1 MVEPLVTFLTQGDP
15 PDEYGR
21 ALYAITRSLLRA
33 MLDQLGAEDL
43 EDIQADRSDVTL
55 RQLAKLARLDR
66 DKGMKGDGFEWA
78 VHEALAG
85 GESRVTE
92 LVGHALGRASTHIPN
107 DAIPSSVMFGYE
119 RAKHLGFLD
128 AVVDEAGAR
137 ARLLPDGRGRPYK
150 FGPWVTVAAKG
161 RVAESE
167 LGERIQKIWKTDLF
181 LTDHLGERYLAATVK
196 SQVRDLEGGPGLR
209 VAIVP
214 EAKNH
219 KAGVSYNSKLGL
231 WVVTLPDP
239 NGFMGLFNDGYAAVA
254 EAIYKLGRHTQSKYW
269 MKPSA
274 KAQKIQQRLEG
285 YGPVTVV
292 DIEAALDEA
301 AQQNLIRVEHRLV
314 SVQAPPW
321 LHLPTAS
328 PRILAP
334 RPTFEPLD

>member
-181 LTDHLGERYLAATVK
+181 LTDHLGERYLAAT
-196 SQVRDLEGGPGLR
+196 GGRRSIRCRNNASG
-209 VAIVP
+209 
-214 EAKNH
+214 
-219 KAGVSYNSKLGL
+219 
-231 WVVTLPDP
+231 
-239 NGFMGLFNDGYAAVA
+239 DGRAVGQ
-254 EAIYKLGRHTQSKYW
+254 L
-269 MKPSA
+269 
-274 KAQKIQQRLEG
+274 
-285 YGPVTVV
+285 
-292 DIEAALDEA
+292 
-301 AQQNLIRVEHRLV
+301 
-314 SVQAPPW
+314 
-321 LHLPTAS
+321 
-328 PRILAP
+328 
-334 RPTFEPLD
+334 